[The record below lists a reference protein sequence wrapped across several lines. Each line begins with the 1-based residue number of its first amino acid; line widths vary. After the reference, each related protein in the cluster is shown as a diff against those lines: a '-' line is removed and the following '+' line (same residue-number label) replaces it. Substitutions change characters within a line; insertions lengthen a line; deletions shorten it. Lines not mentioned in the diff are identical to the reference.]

1 MTFMMNAS
9 YQQRLSPSVEF
20 HIFGTPIQ
28 DKGSK
33 LLTYDLVKIHVCA
46 SPICVVLC
54 FPFFF
59 SFSRIKN
66 SFRP

>member
-1 MTFMMNAS
+1 MMNGS

-20 HIFGTPIQ
+20 HIFGTAIQ
-28 DKGSK
+28 DKGFK

-54 FPFFF
+54 FVFLFLF
-59 SFSRIKN
+59 QESKTVFVHEL
-66 SFRP
+66 